1 MNFQFRIRKK
11 RTKRSILASI
21 AEKNRRER
29 KQKKK
34 KRRRS
39 RRLGNRR
46 KKMRGKNGGEE
57 EKKWISRQEE
67 IRLQH
72 QVSTILPRGLGP
84 LTSEK

>member
-34 KRRRS
+34 KRRS